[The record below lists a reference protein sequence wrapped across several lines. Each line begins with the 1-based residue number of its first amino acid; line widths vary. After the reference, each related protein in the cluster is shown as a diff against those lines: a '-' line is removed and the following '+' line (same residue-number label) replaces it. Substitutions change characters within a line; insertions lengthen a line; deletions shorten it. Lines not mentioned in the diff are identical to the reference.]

1 MASQYI
7 FISILFLYKLN
18 EEGDEKLVMISSS
31 KRTTDNI
38 EAGSSLKKPK
48 LITDFFQRK
57 TVKVENKLTVSDLQ
71 NEAKVTKQELESG
84 TLSSENKS
92 KEVETHALKPQS
104 TLRLLS
110 GISEST
116 STSKNASEEEEYA
129 DFCHK
134 HNFDKQKWVNSLTP
148 EQRDLLDEEIKHLHV
163 TWLAFLHK
171 TITQPYFLKLKRFLR
186 AQTGKTVFPPKEQ
199 IYSWSH
205 YTPLPRIRC
214 IVLGQDPYHNYRQA
228 HGLAFS
234 VLEPTRPPPSL
245 VNIYKALSLDY
256 PEFVTPDY
264 NQLARQ
270 GKPGGGNL
278 TKWAKNGV
286 LLLNAVLTVECH
298 KANSH
303 AQQGWETFTE
313 EVLRTAINYY
323 KNERNNGFVIMA
335 WGSPA
340 QNRIKSFAVQ
350 LKSPKFL
357 VLRTVHPS
365 PLSAHRG
372 FFDLHVFKKCN
383 DWLGSHGHK
392 RIDWGLIDGN
402 VVM

>member
-1 MASQYI
+1 
-7 FISILFLYKLN
+7 
-18 EEGDEKLVMISSS
+18 MISSS
-31 KRTTDNI
+31 KRTSENI
-38 EAGSSLKKPK
+38 EASSSSKKPK

-57 TVKVENKLTVSDLQ
+57 TVKKVENKSTVNDSQ
-71 NEAKVTKQELESG
+71 NETKVTSKESESG
-84 TLSSENKS
+84 TLSSEEKS
-92 KEVETHALKPQS
+92 KELATHASKPQG
-104 TLRLLS
+104 TLMS
-110 GISEST
+110 SFFSSEST
-116 STSKNASEEEEYA
+116 STSKYASEEEEYA

-134 HNFDKQKWVNSLTP
+134 HNFDMEKWVNSLTP
-148 EQRDLLDEEIKHLHV
+148 EQKDLLDEEIKYLHV

-171 TITQPYFLKLKRFLR
+171 TVTQPYFLKLKRFLR
-186 AQTGKTVFPPKEQ
+186 SQAEKTVFPPKEQ

-323 KNERNNGFVIMA
+323 KSERNNGFVIMA

-372 FFDLHVFKKCN
+372 FFDSHVFKKCN